1 MFLSEVGAAAFGTLT
16 DSQLKQVLGL
26 AEVGFGRRRAAVL
39 AGVHV
44 QQVPVADFVIARRR
58 GKFFRETQRDISIG
72 RLPPH
77 PGQWPPG
84 ETQPNGVIYTP

>member
-1 MFLSEVGAAAFGTLT
+1 MFISEISADAFATLNA
-16 DSQLKQVLGL
+16 SQLNQVLQL
-26 AEVGFGRRRAAVL
+26 AEVGFGRRRAAAL

-44 QQVPVADFVIARRR
+44 QQIPVADFLIARRR
-58 GKFFRETQRDISIG
+58 GRFFRDTQRDISHG

-84 ETQPNGVIYTP
+84 ETEPSGVIYTP